1 MSEPLYG
8 HDLLRLVV
16 ERGGACSLEQL
27 RADAVGAYG
36 AEATFCN
43 CHGDTFDLEGV
54 LGFLAR
60 KGKIQFV
67 DGQVRMGN
75 VPACQH

>member
-8 HDLLRLVV
+8 HDLLRLLV

-60 KGKIQFV
+60 KGKIALV
-67 DGQVRMGN
+67 DGQVRLGD

>member
-8 HDLLRLVV
+8 HDLLRLVA
-16 ERGGACSLEQL
+16 EHGGACSLEQL

-36 AEATFCN
+36 SEATFCN
-43 CHGDTFDLEGV
+43 CAGDTFDLEGV

-60 KGKIQFV
+60 KGKV
-67 DGQVRMGN
+67 DLSDGHVRLGTAS
-75 VPACQH
+75 ACQH

>member
-27 RADAVGAYG
+27 RTDSLSAYG
-36 AEATFCN
+36 AGVTFCN

-54 LGFLAR
+54 LAFLAH
-60 KGKIQFV
+60 KGKLELSG
-67 DGQVRMGN
+67 DQVRLGSA
-75 VPACQH
+75 PACQH